1 MYKLRMSRSK
11 WTHIVNIWD
20 ILGNIIQCLIL
31 NWKCQRQL
39 CDHKYS
45 EEKLNSYFQFYKF
58 YDKFVLG
65 QNEINL
71 NADVWVF
78 DLQKKLRP
86 CLKGLEAFNVNICR
100 GQICF
105 NAFWMYQKCVRNFL
119 WMWMLCGC
127 AINFTLAVLNL
138 PTNSIQSTSNF
149 SLYFKLFKVNFK
161 ASIKQA

>member
-39 CDHKYS
+39 CDHKYL
-45 EEKLNSYFQFYKF
+45 EEKHNSYFQFYKF

-71 NADVWVF
+71 NADV
-78 DLQKKLRP
+78 
-86 CLKGLEAFNVNICR
+86 
-100 GQICF
+100 
-105 NAFWMYQKCVRNFL
+105 
-119 WMWMLCGC
+119 
-127 AINFTLAVLNL
+127 
-138 PTNSIQSTSNF
+138 
-149 SLYFKLFKVNFK
+149 
-161 ASIKQA
+161 

>member
-45 EEKLNSYFQFYKF
+45 EEKHNSYFQFYKF

-78 DLQKKLRP
+78 DLQKRLRP
-86 CLKGLEAFNVNICR
+86 CLKVLEAFDVNICR
-100 GQICF
+100 GPSI
-105 NAFWMYQKCVRNFL
+105 
-119 WMWMLCGC
+119 
-127 AINFTLAVLNL
+127 VLIYVKYVLMCSECTKNV
-138 PTNSIQSTSNF
+138 SGMF
-149 SLYFKLFKVNFK
+149 YECECYVNVP
-161 ASIKQA
+161 

>member
-45 EEKLNSYFQFYKF
+45 EEKHNSYFQFYKF

-71 NADVWVF
+71 NAHVWFF
-78 DLQKKLRP
+78 DLQKKARP
-86 CLKGLEAFNVNICR
+86 FLKG
-100 GQICF
+100 F
-105 NAFWMYQKCVRNFL
+105 NAVWRYLKCVRNFS
-119 WMWMLCGC
+119 WMCMLCWC
-127 AINFTLAVLNL
+127 AVNFTLAVLKNL
-138 PTNSIQSTSNF
+138 LI
-149 SLYFKLFKVNFK
+149 LFKVRLIFL
-161 ASIKQA
+161 SISNDWRKKY

>member
-45 EEKLNSYFQFYKF
+45 EEKHNSYFQFYKF

-71 NADVWVF
+71 NADVWFF
-78 DLQKKLRP
+78 DLQKKSRP
-86 CLKGLEAFNVNICR
+86 FLKGLTLIYVMVKYVLMRFECTKMCQEFFMNVN
-100 GQICF
+100 
-105 NAFWMYQKCVRNFL
+105 V
-119 WMWMLCGC
+119 MLMRCK
-127 AINFTLAVLNL
+127 
-138 PTNSIQSTSNF
+138 
-149 SLYFKLFKVNFK
+149 LYFSGFE
-161 ASIKQA
+161 